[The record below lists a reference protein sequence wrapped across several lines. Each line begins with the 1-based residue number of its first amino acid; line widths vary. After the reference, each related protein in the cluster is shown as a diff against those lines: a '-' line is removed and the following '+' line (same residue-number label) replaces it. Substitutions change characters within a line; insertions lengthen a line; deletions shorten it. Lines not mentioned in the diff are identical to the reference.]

1 MVHMHVE
8 NVHLRFPLYS
18 RAQLH
23 AYQDGDGFDERII
36 VSGKGRIL
44 GVQALRDINFSLK
57 SGDRLGL
64 IGRNGSG
71 KTTLL
76 QVASQI
82 MVPDKGEVRVDGR
95 TSNLININLGIQ
107 PGASAQRN
115 ITLRGLASGQ
125 SLSAIEE
132 KREEI
137 IQFAELGDFVEM
149 PVETFSAGMRM
160 RLNFAIATAFEPE
173 ILILDEWLSAGDIA
187 FREKATARM
196 QEFVKQAGIL
206 VLATHSHRLLL
217 DNCDRV
223 IWLDNGKI
231 VKDGTVDEVW
241 GAYSES
247 QKALKIDAR
256 NDVPIGLG
264 G

>member
-1 MVHMHVE
+1 M
-8 NVHLRFPLYS
+8 
-18 RAQLH
+18 
-23 AYQDGDGFDERII
+23 
-36 VSGKGRIL
+36 
-44 GVQALRDINFSLK
+44 
-57 SGDRLGL
+57 
-64 IGRNGSG
+64 
-71 KTTLL
+71 
-76 QVASQI
+76 
-82 MVPDKGEVRVDGR
+82 
-95 TSNLININLGIQ
+95 
-107 PGASAQRN
+107 
-115 ITLRGLASGQ
+115 
-125 SLSAIEE
+125 
-132 KREEI
+132 
-137 IQFAELGDFVEM
+137 
-149 PVETFSAGMRM
+149 
-160 RLNFAIATAFEPE
+160 
-173 ILILDEWLSAGDIA
+173 ILDEWLSAGDIA